1 MTTIALSMLLLTQGL
16 VTGAMLY
23 FLIRVL
29 KAPPKKEN

>member
-23 FLIRVL
+23 YLIKVL
-29 KAPPKKEN
+29 RTPTKK